1 MPRFFKLLFLSLI
14 LMTAAA
20 ACTPRDETPEVLS
33 QTEIITL
40 QTTPSLE
47 GWLPD
52 VAECAGAIPG
62 VAVVAHILPISELD
76 TIQADLIL
84 RLGDRRESD
93 PFVSVMGIEKTVVL
107 TGPDAPLQSLSLESL
122 QSIFNG
128 EIANWRDLPEVIE
141 AGIEFNQ
148 PISTLSY
155 PEGHELRVLFQSAV
169 LADEVIASGPLIF
182 STEAALASLL
192 ETNPTAIGYTLE
204 SLAPTGAQ
212 RLTIRGLDTARAQHK
227 VLAVTP
233 EEPAG
238 KLRQLL
244 LCLQN

>member
-1 MPRFFKLLFLSLI
+1 MSKAIIRLSLT
-14 LMTAAA
+14 LVLLTFVS
-20 ACTPRDETPEVLS
+20 ACASADATPEPMA
-33 QTEIITL
+33 QIEIITL

-47 GWLPD
+47 HWLVD
-52 VAECAGAIPG
+52 VADCAADIPDF
-62 VAVVAHILPISELD
+62 AVVTQILPV
-76 TIQADLIL
+76 ADLDPDEVDLTL

-107 TGPDAPLQSLSLESL
+107 TGPEAPLQSLSLESL

-141 AGIEFNQ
+141 AGITINQ

-212 RLTIRGLDTARAQHK
+212 RLTIRGLDTAQAQHK